1 MAQTEWHLRRGFAM
15 ETAILDINNNA
26 NWSRVE
32 IHNSTLDEGFTTDS
46 VTNFTTLCK
55 AIVYK

>member
-1 MAQTEWHLRRGFAM
+1 M